1 MGKLK
6 RLCVGMLVMATYNI
20 SYAQEPGEG
29 GIVGTGRTLDDPNTR
44 FERPDFPDRVERF
57 EPEIPEVKSLPIFS
71 SDMTGGGSGGG
82 ASGANVPP
90 PPQPGTH

>member
-44 FERPDFPDRVERF
+44 FERPDFPDRIERF
-57 EPEIPEVKSLPIFS
+57 ELEIPGIKSVPISPSDMSCCAAGEASVPPSLPPV
-71 SDMTGGGSGGG
+71 T
-82 ASGANVPP
+82 P
-90 PPQPGTH
+90 

>member
-6 RLCVGMLVMATYNI
+6 QLYVGMLVMATYNI

-44 FERPDFPDRVERF
+44 FERPDFPDRIERF
-57 EPEIPEVKSLPIFS
+57 ELEIPEVKSVPIFS
-71 SDMTGGGSGGG
+71 SDVTGGGG
-82 ASGANVPP
+82 ASGASVPP
-90 PPQPGTH
+90 SLPPVTH